1 MGTPSLQRPL
11 PPSDNCLRIGWVDV
25 AMGCSKFP
33 AWQDTTAPQQ
43 RQQERCECTGTSQL
57 VHEHCG
63 FVKQAKSV
71 TLMVSSDSVTTGSC
85 QTNFLERGSL

>member
-11 PPSDNCLRIGWVDV
+11 PPSDNCLHIGWVDV

-43 RQQERCECTGTSQL
+43 RQQERGECTSQL
-57 VHEHCG
+57 VHEHYG
-63 FVKQAKSV
+63 FVKQAKKG

-85 QTNFLERGSL
+85 QINFLERGSL